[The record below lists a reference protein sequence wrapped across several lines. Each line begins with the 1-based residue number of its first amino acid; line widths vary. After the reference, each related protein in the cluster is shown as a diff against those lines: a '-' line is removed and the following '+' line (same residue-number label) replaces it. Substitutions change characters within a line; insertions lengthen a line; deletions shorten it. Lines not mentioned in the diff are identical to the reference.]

1 MVISVLCSRIYSWLL
16 FMKGLKPLLPCG
28 KDNGKEKEREK
39 ANWNNGVLPG
49 RVYGTRNKCMR
60 IPCRSE
66 NV

>member
-1 MVISVLCSRIYSWLL
+1 LWEGIIAKRRR
-16 FMKGLKPLLPCG
+16 
-28 KDNGKEKEREK
+28 EKK

-49 RVYGTRNKCMR
+49 KVYGTRNKCMA

>member
-1 MVISVLCSRIYSWLL
+1 
-16 FMKGLKPLLPCG
+16 MKGLKPLLPCG